1 MVEQFGSVERSLVR
15 IEELLQRLLTERVVQ
30 QSYSTADMAR
40 LLGKSEF
47 TCREWC
53 RLGRVNAEK
62 RACGRGNSKEWVV
75 SHDELE
81 RIRSH
86 GILPP
91 EYRSQRC

>member
-1 MVEQFGSVERSLVR
+1 MSEGIAQFELRLAR
-15 IEELLQRLLTERVVQ
+15 IEDSLNRLLTVGASQ
-30 QSYSTADMAR
+30 QLYSTADLAK
-40 LLGKSEF
+40 LLNKSEF
-47 TCREWC
+47 TVREWC

-91 EYRSQRC
+91 EHRSQRC